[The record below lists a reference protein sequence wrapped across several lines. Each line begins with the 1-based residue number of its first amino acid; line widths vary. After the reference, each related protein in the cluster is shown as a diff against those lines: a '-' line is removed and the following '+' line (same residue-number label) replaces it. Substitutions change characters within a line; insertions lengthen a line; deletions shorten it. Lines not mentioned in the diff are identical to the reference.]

1 MSERVC
7 VLCDIHGAAAVAP
20 VLRLAELLL
29 SSSIRAC
36 LSSILCR
43 RR

>member
-1 MSERVC
+1 MSERASVC
-7 VLCDIHGAAAVAP
+7 VCDIHGAAAVAP

-36 LSSILCR
+36 LSSILL
-43 RR
+43 